1 MKILCVGGGPAG
13 LWFAIAAKVYD
24 PAHEV
29 TVLERRP
36 PNSTY
41 GWGIVYWHRMLQ
53 EVRAVDPATA
63 RSLAGGSV
71 HWPGQRV
78 VVQDQGPVHLGG
90 TGFGMSRQH
99 LIDILLR
106 RASALGVRIEFGH
119 DVSDLSATSG
129 ADLVVLSDGAGS
141 RLRQSRVDRFGTV
154 KHLGRN
160 KHIWLGSRAPFSD
173 FTFAFEA
180 TAAGW
185 LWCHAYR
192 YSADAST
199 VIVEC
204 SEQTWSALGFD
215 SMSDG
220 ESRHELGRIFSRHL
234 GGATLEC
241 RQDSA
246 GSAQWTT
253 FATVSNARWYDENV
267 VLLGDSAHAT
277 HFSIGS
283 GTRMAFQDGTALG
296 RAVASCPPSG
306 LATALQGYQ
315 DSRLP
320 EVSAL
325 QREAQHSAA
334 WFENVDRNITRQSL
348 HFGYALRTRRTGAL
362 TDDPENLRSSLRFRL
377 HQATQWRAG
386 RAARRI
392 VSTGKRAALR
402 LDDRFQGLVVAGR

>member
-1 MKILCVGGGPAG
+1 VKILCVGGGPGG
-13 LWFAIAAKVYD
+13 LWSAIAAKVYD

-36 PNSTY
+36 PDNTY

-63 RSLAGGSV
+63 RRLAEGSV

-78 VVQDQGPVHLGG
+78 VVQDQGPIHLGG
-90 TGFGMSRQH
+90 TGFGMSRRH
-99 LIDILLR
+99 LIDILR
-106 RASALGVRIEFGH
+106 QRASTLGVRIEFEH
-119 DVSDLSATSG
+119 DVCDLSATSG
-129 ADLVVLSDGAGS
+129 ADLVVLSDGANS

-185 LWCHAYR
+185 LWFHAYR
-192 YSADAST
+192 YCADAST

-215 SMSDG
+215 SMGDG
-220 ESRHELGRIFSRHL
+220 ECRRELSRIFARHL
-234 GGATLEC
+234 HGATLEC
-241 RQDSA
+241 RPDA
-246 GSAQWTT
+246 TGSTQWST

-283 GTRMAFQDGTALG
+283 GTRMAFEDGSALG
-296 RAVASCPPSG
+296 RAVASCLPSG
-306 LATALQGYQ
+306 LAAALQGYQ

-320 EVSAL
+320 EVTAL
-325 QREAQHSAA
+325 QREAQHSVA
-334 WFENVDRNITRQSL
+334 WFEDVDRNIAQPSL
-348 HFGYALRTRRTGAL
+348 HFGYALRTRRTGAF
-362 TDDPENLRSSLRFRL
+362 TDDPKNRRASLGFRL

-386 RAARRI
+386 RAARR
-392 VSTGKRAALR
+392 VLSTGKRAALR
-402 LDDRFQGLVVAGR
+402 LDDRFQGSVAVGQ

>member
-1 MKILCVGGGPAG
+1 MKILCVGGGPGG
-13 LWFAIAAKVYD
+13 LWFAIAAKVHD

-63 RSLAGGSV
+63 RRLAGGSV
-71 HWPGQRV
+71 RWPGQRV

-90 TGFGMSRQH
+90 TGFGMSRRH
-99 LIDILLR
+99 LIEILLQ
-106 RASALGVRIEFGH
+106 RASALGVRIEFEH
-119 DVSDLSATSG
+119 EVFDLSTTSG
-129 ADLVVLSDGAGS
+129 ADLVVLSDGASS
-141 RLRQSRVDRFGTV
+141 RLRQSRADRFGTV
-154 KHLGRN
+154 RHQGRN

-185 LWCHAYR
+185 LWLHAYR
-192 YSADAST
+192 YRADAST

-215 SMSDG
+215 AMSDD
-220 ESRHELGRIFSRHL
+220 ECTQELSRIFSRHL
-234 GGATLEC
+234 DGATLEC
-241 RQDSA
+241 RQDA
-246 GSAQWTT
+246 TGSTQWST
-253 FATVSNARWYDENV
+253 FATVGNARWYDENI

-283 GTRMAFQDGTALG
+283 GTRMAFQDGSALG

-306 LATALQGYQ
+306 LAAALQGYQ

-320 EVSAL
+320 EVRAL

-334 WFENVDRNITRQSL
+334 WFEDVDRTIAQQSL
-348 HFGYALRTRRTGAL
+348 HFGYALRTRRSGAL
-362 TDDPENLRSSLRFRL
+362 TDDQTGLRSSLGFRL

-386 RAARRI
+386 RVARRV

-402 LDDRFQGLVVAGR
+402 LGDRTQGSVVVGS